1 MKKIALTLLL
11 IFGANTLYAQ
21 TTLIKAKGYVN
32 VETGE
37 LITPANIVVEG
48 NIITAINPQ
57 SIPEDIELVDL
68 GDQILLPGFMDMHVH
83 LDLDFGPNAF
93 QVVVTESG
101 SKGALRGAK
110 NAQLTLMAGFT
121 TVRNLGQV
129 HYSNEL
135 LDVALSEAIN
145 EGWITGPRIIPAGH
159 MITILGGHGDLSMGQ
174 GLAENILDLGPE
186 TGVINGVDEA
196 IHATRY
202 QIKHGAKAI
211 KIHATAGV
219 LSTEESV
226 GAQQLSNEE
235 MKAIIEEAARHHIPV
250 GAHAHGTEGIKNAIS
265 AGVSSIEHGSMLDDE
280 AIQMMIDNNVFL
292 VPTTGLVDLMNFD
305 MLPAQN
311 KAKAEYVLPLAKQ
324 SLSNAIDAG
333 VKVALGSDAPVLPHG
348 RNAYEI
354 LAMVDRGMSSAEALR
369 SATMLPAELIQM
381 EESLGQIKVG
391 MFADIIGVN
400 ENPLEAIQTVEKVI
414 FVMKDGIVY
423 KIGE

>member
-1 MKKIALTLLL
+1 MKKIAVTLLL
-11 IFGANTLYAQ
+11 IFGAFNLYAQ

-37 LITPANIVVEG
+37 LITPANIVIEG
-48 NIITAINPQ
+48 NIITAINPR
-57 SIPEDIELVDL
+57 SIPEDIEVVDL

-110 NAQLTLMAGFT
+110 NAKLTLMAGFT
-121 TVRNLGQV
+121 TVRNLGQI
-129 HYSNEL
+129 HYTNEL

-145 EGWITGPRIIPAGH
+145 EGWIIGPRIIPAGH

-196 IHATRY
+196 IHAARY

-235 MKAIIEEAARHHIPV
+235 MEAIIEEAERHHIPV
-250 GAHAHGTEGIKNAIS
+250 GAHAHGYEGIKNAIR

-280 AIQMMIDNNVFL
+280 AIQMMIDHDVFL
-292 VPTTGLVDLMNFD
+292 VPTTGLADLINFD

-311 KAKAEYVLPLAKQ
+311 KAKAEYVLPIAKQ

-400 ENPLEAIQTVEKVI
+400 ENPLEAIQTVEKI
-414 FVMKDGIVY
+414 TFVMKDGIVY
-423 KIGE
+423 KIGD